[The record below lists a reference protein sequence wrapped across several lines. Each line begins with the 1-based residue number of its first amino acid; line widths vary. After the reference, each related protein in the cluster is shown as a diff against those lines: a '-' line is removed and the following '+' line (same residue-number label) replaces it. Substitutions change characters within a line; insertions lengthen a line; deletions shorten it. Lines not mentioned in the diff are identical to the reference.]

1 MTRNTGQET
10 YLNIL
15 QQPRPTPLHS
25 LDQITHSRILSN
37 NPIGHRSRHAVNLL
51 QHLDERI
58 RLILTRLD
66 LADVHA
72 ERRVVALH
80 DFKTVRDR
88 GYVLGEGLE
97 PFGGFGGR
105 GGVVDE
111 AGVGY
116 LEAEEG
122 VFEGVVVYWGCGFGF
137 FARG

>member
-1 MTRNTGQET
+1 MTRDTGQET

-15 QQPRPTPLHS
+15 QQPRPIPLHR
-25 LDQITHSRILSN
+25 LNQITHSRIPRD
-37 NPIGHRSRHAVNLL
+37 NPIRHRSRHATNLL

-58 RLILTRLD
+58 RLILARLD

-88 GYVLGEGLE
+88 GYVLGESLE
-97 PFGGFGGR
+97 PFGGFGGG

-111 AGVGY
+111 TGVGY
-116 LEAEEG
+116 LEVEEG
-122 VFEGVVVYWGCGFGF
+122 VFEGVVVYWGGGFGF
-137 FARG
+137 FAR